1 MTGPTAKPMPVAI
14 GSTRLKGSVRLNL
27 NGSFGRGAVIAIPTL
42 WLVLFLLVPTLIVLV
57 ISFATTR
64 IGIPPFTPLLSW
76 ADDGALQIKLFV
88 SNYAFWAKD
97 NIYLEAYFDSVK
109 LALLSTLLCLA
120 LGYPMAY
127 AIARA
132 PSGLRT
138 ILLMMVVMPFWT
150 SFLIRI
156 YAWIGILKDTG
167 FINQILLG
175 LGVIHE
181 PISMLYTP
189 FSVYLGMVYGY
200 LPFMILP
207 LYSNL
212 EKLDGTLLEAAADLG
227 ARPWRSFV
235 SVTWPLSLPG
245 VIAGSLLVF
254 IPACGEY
261 VIPALLG
268 GPDTYMIGTQI
279 ANDFF
284 ENRDWPQAS
293 AVAISLLIFLL
304 APIVWFER
312 VQARQTGGRTP

>member
-1 MTGPTAKPMPVAI
+1 MTDGHAHKE
-14 GSTRLKGSVRLNL
+14 GGRFSRLNV
-27 NGSFGRGAVIAIPTL
+27 NGGFGRWLVIAAPYL
-42 WLVLFLLVPTLIVLV
+42 WLILFLLVPTLIVLK
-57 ISFATTR
+57 ISFATTQ
-64 IGIPPFTPLLSW
+64 IGIPPYTPLLSVVE
-76 ADDGALQIKLFV
+76 DGAVQIKLFV
-88 SNYAFWAKD
+88 SNYYFWAKD
-97 NIYLEAYFDSVK
+97 NIYVDAYFNSVTV
-109 LALLSTLLCLA
+109 AFFSTVLCL
-120 LGYPMAY
+120 LVGYPMAY

-132 PSGLRT
+132 NSGTRS
-138 ILLMMVVMPFWT
+138 ILLMLVVMPFWT
-150 SFLIRI
+150 SMLIRI

-167 FINQILLG
+167 FISQFLQWTG
-175 LGVIHE
+175 LIHG
-181 PISMLYTP
+181 PISILYTP

-212 EKLDGTLLEAAADLG
+212 EKLDGALLEAAADLG
-227 ARPWRSFV
+227 ARPWRTFI

-268 GPDTYMIGTQI
+268 GPNTFMIGTQI

-293 AVAISLLIFLL
+293 AVAITLLVILL

-312 VQARQTGGRTP
+312 VQAQQGGAGRRTP